1 MLMVRNCSKRS
12 TPSISRHH
20 DSFFFFFLNAGVW
33 ITLKNL
39 CPSISKK
46 SVADAIH
53 AQHAKTFDNP
63 PLVHS
68 AHGSQFDT
76 TDPSARHS
84 FSATGITNTRKSS
97 NGGTAAAAAA
107 ATAAVVVVGASCAC
121 F

>member
-1 MLMVRNCSKRS
+1 MTV
-12 TPSISRHH
+12 
-20 DSFFFFFLNAGVW
+20 FFFLFLNAGLW

-39 CPSISKK
+39 CPSIFKK
-46 SVADAIH
+46 SVAYAIH
-53 AQHAKTFDNP
+53 AQLAKTFGNP
-63 PLVHS
+63 PAHS

-84 FSATGITNTRKSS
+84 FSAPGITNTRKSS